1 MPESSQNE
9 KPEKSVLQ
17 ELREARARVTRLEKA
32 RTDAKEQTSIREND
46 FKMEIVHLKLISGW
60 VQRPTIQSH
69 TIHLN
74 NNFVFLNCRAV
85 CCTYISISLGFKF
98 KM

>member
-1 MPESSQNE
+1 VPESSQNE

-46 FKMEIVHLKLISGW
+46 FKMEIVRLKVISGW

-69 TIHLN
+69 TIH
-74 NNFVFLNCRAV
+74 NFVFLNCRAV